1 MIKAG
6 IDQDALSTVVS
17 QASARQGE
25 LVRKAVFEATLKALQ
40 GRELTLENIRRVLK
54 SAAMASSSGA
64 ALNHGSQ
71 KELEALLAKAIAGMD
86 TALLQAVQANRTA
99 LHQFMDLGVG
109 LQDENMKTALGNLA
123 RMEEVFI
130 AAVGKVVEVSA
141 APLQTPWNHVLDQM
155 KQHGTSS
162 GLQAA
167 QVVEQLMQKSHAAL
181 RSGRA
186 ASVRAA
192 QSMMES
198 YASLVS
204 GVLLGMSD
212 SLGRAAPVARVEKR
226 APRK

>member
-6 IDQDALSTVVS
+6 IDQDAIATLFSRS
-17 QASARQGE
+17 GARQGE

-54 SAAMASSSGA
+54 AAAVASSNGA
-64 ALNHGSQ
+64 ALNPGSPVDV
-71 KELEALLAKAIAGMD
+71 EALLAKAVAGMD
-86 TALLQAVQANRTA
+86 AALIKAVQANRTA
-99 LHQFMDLGVG
+99 LQQFMDLGVG
-109 LQDENMKTALGNLA
+109 LQDEHMKTALGNLA

-130 AAVGKVVEVSA
+130 AAVGKVVELSA
-141 APLQTPWNHVLDQM
+141 GPLQLPWQHVLDHM
-155 KQHGTSS
+155 KQRGTSS
-162 GLQAA
+162 GAQAA
-167 QVVEQLMQKSHAAL
+167 QVVAQLMEQSHTAL

-204 GVLLGMSD
+204 GVLIGMSEGMGKAAPGGRVD
-212 SLGRAAPVARVEKR
+212 KRAA
-226 APRK
+226 RK